1 MVDFEETAVRWTPR
15 EKRVESI
22 SMECAMKGGM
32 TGRVGFLML
41 SENRDKRIGDDGE
54 CSCGDMSR
62 RDSIREYLE

>member
-32 TGRVGFLML
+32 TGRVRFLMV
-41 SENRDKRIGDDGE
+41 SGRSDKKI
-54 CSCGDMSR
+54 
-62 RDSIREYLE
+62 